1 MLSLTTAFWVLVI
14 LFAIVGMMR
23 GWTKEIVATASVI
36 LALFTI
42 NQLMSPVFAFIGWD
56 NNVIQPEEI
65 RRWEFFLMSAVLL
78 LLAFAGYQGPTL
90 ARSRVG
96 DRLARRDE
104 LQDKLMGLL
113 VGALNGWLI
122 VGSLWS
128 FLEFRLVSAN
138 NWVRFPPEIPYPFDL
153 SRIVRPPPELANIVN
168 NLPIPVLTQSPYIL
182 LLLLIMFVIFLL
194 VVML

>member
-1 MLSLTTAFWVLVI
+1 M
-14 LFAIVGMMR
+14 
-23 GWTKEIVATASVI
+23 
-36 LALFTI
+36 
-42 NQLMSPVFAFIGWD
+42 
-56 NNVIQPEEI
+56 
-65 RRWEFFLMSAVLL
+65 
-78 LLAFAGYQGPTL
+78 
-90 ARSRVG
+90 
-96 DRLARRDE
+96 
-104 LQDKLMGLL
+104 
-113 VGALNGWLI
+113 
-122 VGSLWS
+122 GSLWS